1 MKLKEFLDENQIELC
16 EKANITIE
24 DREYTL
30 EELCQIEHDII
41 EYVNERCID
50 EEFYLLEEEYD
61 KIVDII
67 MDLES
72 EDNNDNQLIIDAS
85 EGEHVKL
92 SNGKTGIVVDATN
105 NVYTVEI
112 DEEFKTGSLDDDICI
127 VAINSIIEKI

>member
-41 EYVNERCID
+41 EYVNEHCID

-92 SNGKTGIVVDATN
+92 SNGKSGIVVDATN

-127 VAINSIIEKI
+127 VAINSIMEKI

>member
-41 EYVNERCID
+41 EYVNEHCID

-72 EDNNDNQLIIDAS
+72 EENDDNQLIIDAS